1 MRARISKWGNSLAL
15 RLPKK
20 FAATAHLHEGTAVD
34 LQIEGESLIITR
46 SRPKFIL
53 SDLLSQM
60 KPEHRHAEVDW
71 NGPRGAE
78 EW

>member
-1 MRARISKWGNSLAL
+1 MRAKISKWGNSLAL

-34 LQIEGESLIITR
+34 LQVEGESLIITR

-60 KPEHRHAEVDW
+60 KPEHRHEEVDW
-71 NGPRGAE
+71 NGPRGEE